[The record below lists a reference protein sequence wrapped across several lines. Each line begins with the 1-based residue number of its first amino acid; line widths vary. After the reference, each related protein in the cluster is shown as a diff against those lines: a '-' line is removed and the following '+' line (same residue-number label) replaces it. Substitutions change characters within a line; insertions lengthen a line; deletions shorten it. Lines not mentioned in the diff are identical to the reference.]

1 MEEKDQNERPVQSE
15 QTDVTVSAGTAEEP
29 KNSRKML
36 VFGGI
41 VLIFAVIGV
50 IATVLFLSRTAV
62 QLAGNNREKDT
73 YEWLITPVVL
83 QDPPTFESPDKLIDS
98 TIITAGVW
106 RLIMN
111 EDTSKYPADQM
122 NFISVPQSDI
132 EVQIKALF
140 GDVKYTHQSVGD
152 TELLITYDEENKAYV
167 FPAVPHVLAY
177 TPEVQEIQKADDKIV
192 LTVGYIPPGPV
203 WEGDVSGNKYR
214 PSAEKIMTYTLQE
227 TEKGALKIYSVTGT
241 AGEGSDFH
249 PNNSGLDL
257 GDMGSFADENEPAV
271 PEGESAPE
279 EVQESS
285 LPAADDSA
293 VSESAGG

>member
-1 MEEKDQNERPVQSE
+1 MKEKDQNERPVQPE
-15 QTDVTVSAGTAEEP
+15 QADVTVSAEAAGEA
-29 KNSRKML
+29 KGSRKML
-36 VFGGI
+36 VFAGI
-41 VLIFAVIGV
+41 VLVFAVIGV
-50 IATVLFLSRTAV
+50 IATILFLSRTVV

-177 TPEVQEIQKADDKIV
+177 TPEVQEIQKEEEKII

-227 TEKGALKIYSVTGT
+227 TEKGDLKIYSVTGA

-249 PNNSGLDL
+249 PNSSGFDL
-257 GDMGSFADENEPAV
+257 GDMGSSIDENEPAV
-271 PEGESAPE
+271 PEGESVPDEASD
-279 EVQESS
+279 SS
-285 LPAADDSA
+285 LPAEESSEA
-293 VSESAGG
+293 SESAG

>member
-1 MEEKDQNERPVQSE
+1 MEEKDQNERPVQPE

-36 VFGGI
+36 IFGGI

-177 TPEVQEIQKADDKIV
+177 TPEVQEIQKEDDKIV
-192 LTVGYIPPGPV
+192 LTVGYIPP
-203 WEGDVSGNKYR
+203 VS
-214 PSAEKIMTYTLQE
+214 YTHLR
-227 TEKGALKIYSVTGT
+227 AH

-249 PNNSGLDL
+249 PNNSGFDL
-257 GDMGSFADENEPAV
+257 GDMGSFVDENEPAM

-293 VSESAGG
+293 ISESAGG

>member
-1 MEEKDQNERPVQSE
+1 MDEKEKETMESVTIEKVPEDSK
-15 QTDVTVSAGTAEEP
+15 A
-29 KNSRKML
+29 SRKML
-36 VFGGI
+36 IFGGV
-41 VLIFAVIGV
+41 VLIFAVIGL
-50 IATVLFLSRTAV
+50 ISTIWFLSHTAV
-62 QLAGNNREKDT
+62 KLAGNNKEKSR

-152 TELLITYDEENKAYV
+152 TELFITYDEENKCYV

-177 TPEVQEIQKADDKIV
+177 TPEVQEIVKEDDKII

-203 WEGDVSGNKYR
+203 WQGDASGNKYS
-214 PSAEKIMTYTLQE
+214 PAAEKVMTYTLQVS
-227 TEKGALKIYSVTGT
+227 EKGDPKIYSVTGT
-241 AGEGSDFH
+241 SDAGNDFH
-249 PNNSGLDL
+249 PGSSGIDL
-257 GDMGSFADENEPAV
+257 GDMGSSL
-271 PEGESAPE
+271 PETDLPDDGSFPE
-279 EVQESS
+279 EDTGDEISS
-285 LPAADDSA
+285 
-293 VSESAGG
+293 EITE